1 MCYKGFYEKLY
12 NILQYIE
19 NNHSNS
25 LLITNY
31 KKEIK
36 KILSENTLYSN
47 LNTKEIEKFC
57 VSVLSSDIEENPN
70 IEEFFFAIKNINFND
85 FNTVKYIINILLFII
100 YFDKKYNLFYIKKVR
115 EGYFYTIDY
124 ILKKNNLNELNED
137 ILTLLVQLLHIDYFF
152 MYYRQYIL
160 ENIVSIL
167 NKTVISGKKL
177 TTNNYYKYCDILDY
191 FISNNIKY
199 INCDFIFKVFENNN
213 SIEKTLDRFKLTYL
227 KLSKTTLNTALF
239 TNTETTKD
247 VIQNFINLYNT
258 CNFSNRT
265 TS

>member
-1 MCYKGFYEKLY
+1 
-12 NILQYIE
+12 
-19 NNHSNS
+19 
-25 LLITNY
+25 
-31 KKEIK
+31 
-36 KILSENTLYSN
+36 
-47 LNTKEIEKFC
+47 
-57 VSVLSSDIEENPN
+57 
-70 IEEFFFAIKNINFND
+70 
-85 FNTVKYIINILLFII
+85 
-100 YFDKKYNLFYIKKVR
+100 
-115 EGYFYTIDY
+115 
-124 ILKKNNLNELNED
+124 
-137 ILTLLVQLLHIDYFF
+137 

-199 INCDFIFKVFENNN
+199 INCDFIFKLFENNN